1 MYLATK
7 RTWNCS
13 RGVSNRHVHLSQ
25 EDLERLFGKGYKLTP
40 TKDLG
45 QPGQFACDE
54 RVDLVG
60 PKGGTIENVR
70 ILGPVRKNSQVEISR
85 TDSFKLGINAPPV
98 RDSGDVQG
106 TPGIKI
112 KGPNGEI
119 ELAKGVIIAKRHIHM
134 LPSQAEHYGVKD
146 KDLVSVYCDKEGR
159 RLIFQ
164 DVLVRVSEKYALEF
178 HVDTDEANAA
188 LLNNGDYV
196 KIVEKF

>member
-1 MYLATK
+1 MEVCILQLK
-7 RTWNCS
+7 EPGIVV
-13 RGVSNRHVHLSQ
+13 GVSNRHVHLSQ

-45 QPGQFACDE
+45 QPGQFACEE
-54 RVDLVG
+54 RVDLIG
-60 PKGGTIENVR
+60 PKGIIENVR

-85 TDSFKLGINAPPV
+85 TDSFKLGVEAPV
-98 RDSGDVQG
+98 RDSGDVEG

-112 KGPNGEI
+112 KGPKGEI
-119 ELAKGVIIAKRHIHM
+119 ELEKGVMIAKRHIHM
-134 LPSQAEHYGVKD
+134 LPTQAEHYGVKD
-146 KDLVSVYCDKEGR
+146 KDLVSVYSDKEGR

-164 DVLVRVSEKYALEF
+164 DVLIRVSERFALEF

>member
-1 MYLATK
+1 MEVCILQLK
-7 RTWNCS
+7 EPGIVV
-13 RGVSNRHVHLSQ
+13 GVSNRHVHLSQ

-45 QPGQFACDE
+45 QPGQFACEE
-54 RVDLVG
+54 RVDLIG
-60 PKGGTIENVR
+60 PKGIIENVR

-85 TDSFKLGINAPPV
+85 TDSFKLGVEAPV
-98 RDSGDVQG
+98 RDSGDVEG

-112 KGPNGEI
+112 KGPKGEI
-119 ELAKGVIIAKRHIHM
+119 ELEKGVMIAKRHIHM
-134 LPSQAEHYGVKD
+134 LPTQAEHYGVKD